1 MYNFA
6 QTSSYIFS
14 NQNTYVLFDFDYFYV
29 IWWAKCT
36 MIHMS
41 SLKLRLVGI
50 VSYVCT
56 PYKIVAVLLKCIF
69 KLSVILSH
77 ICICT
82 YLKTLSFPKVRY
94 IYSQEILE
102 IFSSEIWPYY
112 GSLFLLIYPEK
123 IPYNF
128 CTGLGR
134 LLLILPL
141 KLFQTF

>member
-102 IFSSEIWPYY
+102 IFSSEIMTVLWFIISAHLSRKNP
-112 GSLFLLIYPEK
+112 LQFLYR
-123 IPYNF
+123 F
-128 CTGLGR
+128 G
-134 LLLILPL
+134 
-141 KLFQTF
+141 